1 MGNED
6 NGHGDV
12 PVEVGLKSFPTS
24 PTLSNEH
31 GNVVVD
37 VDALLRSCSMKGLS
51 PKVAER
57 IRQAD
62 VDHDGALSVDE
73 LIEVIRT
80 EMQAVSDRKLFRN
93 ILIALFVAVLVLV
106 ATLCGTVYAIV
117 DLSKEVKN
125 DNGVLV
131 SSSSGDVMATGTAQQ
146 TVTVGPELLSMFNFP
161 SSLSKAHSVV
171 IPAVDGGNT
180 TVYKVGKMTASPS
193 TGTLEV
199 NTVDGTTLF
208 MNQSGVYKISDEGDN
223 NYSPLLLSDGNRRR
237 KLMSKGDD
245 GVPGHSGAT
254 IVMDMG
260 TTGDVTSDSS
270 GILGFS
276 CNYLISGVNWC
287 LEIGPSAMDVSQ
299 ASCICEKFRQ
309 YRILFNHPLWDG
321 CVNYGRPGDYQSA
334 LNLGK
339 QYNCID

>member
-146 TVTVGPELLSMFNFP
+146 TVTVGPELLSLLEFP
-161 SSLSKAHSVV
+161 ESMSNAESVI
-171 IPAVDGGNT
+171 IPTTAGGNAT
-180 TVYKVGKMTASPS
+180 TLVYKVAKITSCPEMGSMEVL
-193 TGTLEV
+193 TL
-199 NTVDGTTLF
+199 DGTTLLT
-208 MNQSGVYKISDEGDN
+208 NQSGMYEQSGGGEYLPVFELVESRRRLLIDSGWMPETQGAPSVVVQAGSGTDVLPG
-223 NYSPLLLSDGNRRR
+223 YSPLS
-237 KLMSKGDD
+237 
-245 GVPGHSGAT
+245 T
-254 IVMDMG
+254 EC
-260 TTGDVTSDSS
+260 
-270 GILGFS
+270 FS
-276 CNYLISGVNWC
+276 CVQNCRNKYNRDRSLDWSEYVDC
-287 LEIGPSAMDVSQ
+287 MDR
-299 ASCICEKFRQ
+299 CKT
-309 YRILFNHPLWDG
+309 
-321 CVNYGRPGDYQSA
+321 DYC
-334 LNLGK
+334 
-339 QYNCID
+339 Y